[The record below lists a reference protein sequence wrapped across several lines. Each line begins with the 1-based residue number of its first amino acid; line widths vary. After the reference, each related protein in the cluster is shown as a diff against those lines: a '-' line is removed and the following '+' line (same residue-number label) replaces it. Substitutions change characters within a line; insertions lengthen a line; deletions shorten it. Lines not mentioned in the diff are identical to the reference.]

1 MLVWVVQVNSV
12 FDYNGIWLK
21 ETCSMDGISGEFTR
35 SGVDA
40 LIHQITGETGD
51 VFIPQ
56 FTGADK

>member
-1 MLVWVVQVNSV
+1 
-12 FDYNGIWLK
+12 
-21 ETCSMDGISGEFTR
+21 MDGISGEFTR